1 MPTLPLAPVVSLC
14 SFMTPSHLEAVN
26 AGAARRVVSA
36 ELGGQQVGVCERH
49 HDVGNAAAC
58 QGVGRCRDRGKETV
72 RALNRG
78 WLPGSCSRIFIEYF
92 WEISREES
100 SSPGLCVRP
109 LHTYRGSQHTM

>member
-14 SFMTPSHLEAVN
+14 SLMTPSHLEAVN

-78 WLPGSCSRIFIEYF
+78 WLPGSCSKIFIEYF